1 MFTTIF
7 SLLILLLLAFY
18 ITSHI
23 KFIKIDKKL
32 ENDQNFWMF
41 TYDFKD
47 KKKASIFDIEPE
59 EIVQKKRKKNKLI
72 VLLYFVT
79 CVIFIYL
86 VLFISQ
92 VLKLILT

>member
-47 KKKASIFDIEPE
+47 KKK
-59 EIVQKKRKKNKLI
+59 
-72 VLLYFVT
+72 LLY
-79 CVIFIYL
+79 
-86 VLFISQ
+86 
-92 VLKLILT
+92 LI